1 MSSPAEGNNPSD
13 PDEPEGAGER
23 EQAALPPPLSERL
36 VFGAHWGLLAFF
48 IGVASYHLL
57 GMVVSL
63 LVAGRVAG
71 PNALAAG
78 EFGPLLLLV
87 FLPTL
92 ALGAGPL
99 LGSWWWGRGPRLDF
113 GLLPR
118 GRDLRVGLAC
128 GGLALLA
135 AYVVSFVL
143 SLFYGAEQL
152 SDVALNELTERFDS
166 RIWLGIAVVIIV
178 FAAPLAEELLVRGS
192 LWSALS
198 HYRVPGWAVLVLTAV
213 VFAYLHAD
221 PLRTPALFAQGLAIG
236 AARMITGKVGP
247 SVVAHATNNSLPALV
262 ILVEAW

>member
-1 MSSPAEGNNPSD
+1 MSSPAEPND

-23 EQAALPPPLSERL
+23 EQAARPTLGERL
-36 VFGAHWGLLAFF
+36 VLGAHWGLLAFF

-63 LVAGRVAG
+63 LVAGTVTG
-71 PNALAAG
+71 PKPLAAG

-92 ALGAGPL
+92 ALGVGPL
-99 LGSWWWGRGPRLDF
+99 LGSWWWGRGPRIDF
-113 GLLPR
+113 GLLPS

-128 GGLALLA
+128 GGLALLG

-166 RIWLGIAVVIIV
+166 RVWLVIAVVIIV

-192 LWSALS
+192 LWGALS
-198 HYRVPGWAVLVLTAV
+198 HYRVPSWAILVLTAV
-213 VFAYLHAD
+213 LFAYLHAD
-221 PLRTPALFAQGLAIG
+221 PLRTPALFVQGLAIG

-247 SVVAHATNNSLPALV
+247 SVVAHSLNNSLPALL